1 MFFIENK
8 AIIYISSCL
17 YNKVGLNF
25 SFFSSW
31 NIFSKIFYSSG
42 FFKILE
48 FISYLSNLKNNKSA
62 YEKINHLF
70 KKDNIIYALNDIQ
83 KILNAYKFMIFLIK
97 EILKYISQI

>member
-1 MFFIENK
+1 M
-8 AIIYISSCL
+8 
-17 YNKVGLNF
+17 
-25 SFFSSW
+25 
-31 NIFSKIFYSSG
+31 
-42 FFKILE
+42 E